1 MTMQVAFQKK
11 VSYLVLQHNISTYV
25 TFFIDK
31 CESCHQLNLKK
42 SVLENVVKVLESSK
56 VQEMELAQEVRE
68 MMSGSRSPRVGSED
82 LPTTPPRTRFVLYSY
97 HDFPV

>member
-1 MTMQVAFQKK
+1 M
-11 VSYLVLQHNISTYV
+11 
-25 TFFIDK
+25 
-31 CESCHQLNLKK
+31 
-42 SVLENVVKVLESSK
+42 KVLESPK

-68 MMSGSRSPRVGSED
+68 MLSGSRSPRVGSED